1 MASIEQ
7 RRDGVVTI
15 FTVHGAL
22 TMAVGDGD
30 LRGAIRTA
38 VEEGARHLVI
48 NLQDVVDIDS
58 SGVAELASAH
68 ITTSNRGG
76 TLRLCCLSKKLKQI
90 FAVTRLEDVFAI
102 DASEA
107 DAIRVVANWDNAAR
121 IRPRL

>member
-1 MASIEQ
+1 VASIEQ
-7 RRDGVVTI
+7 RRAGVVTV
-15 FTVHGAL
+15 FTAHGAL
-22 TMAVGDGD
+22 TTSGGDGE
-30 LRGAIRTA
+30 LRRAVRTA
-38 VEEGARHLVI
+38 VDEGARHLVI

-68 ITTSNRGG
+68 ITTNNRGG

-90 FAVTRLEDVFAI
+90 FAITRLEDVFAI

-107 DAIRVVANWDNAAR
+107 DAIAVATNWDAAAR

>member
-22 TMAVGDGD
+22 TTATGDGE
-30 LRGAIRTA
+30 LRRA
-38 VEEGARHLVI
+38 VRATVDEGARHLVI
-48 NLQDVVDIDS
+48 NLADVLDIDS

-68 ITTSNRGG
+68 ITTNNRGG

-90 FAVTRLEDVFAI
+90 FAITRLEDVFAI

-107 DAIRVVANWDNAAR
+107 AAVTVATNGDDTGQ
-121 IRPRL
+121 IRPRF

>member
-1 MASIEQ
+1 MPSIEQ

-15 FTVHGAL
+15 FTVHGPL
-22 TMAVGDGD
+22 TTATGDGE
-30 LRGAIRTA
+30 LRRA
-38 VEEGARHLVI
+38 VRAAVDDGARHLVI

-90 FAVTRLEDVFAI
+90 FGITRLEDVFAI
-102 DASEA
+102 DASETA
-107 DAIRVVANWDNAAR
+107 AIAVATNWDDSAR
-121 IRPRL
+121 IRPRF